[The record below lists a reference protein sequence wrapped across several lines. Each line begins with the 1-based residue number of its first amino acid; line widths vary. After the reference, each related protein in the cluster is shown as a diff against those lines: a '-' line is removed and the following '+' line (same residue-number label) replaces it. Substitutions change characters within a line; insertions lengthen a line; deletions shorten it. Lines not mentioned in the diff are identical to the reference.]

1 MNDPHVATLHYRV
14 EHDDSLDYTNAD
26 PMEHDDDLI
35 HVEISGRQVTIRPK
49 EHYATVEEA
58 KAAVEP
64 FVRRWEFGATLES
77 GSRAFSLRYSSAEVI
92 DLNPPPTPPG
102 VVRANA
108 GPIVAHVTLS
118 TARGTVGKKSYPRPP
133 SGPALDPDVPEVH
146 AMVSR
151 LDRYHQGRT
160 TLADTAYFCLTVLED
175 RFPKGVKDRRGKV
188 SHYYGICPIVID
200 QVGRLSSG
208 KGGPLEARKSN
219 GRHEDYTQEDR
230 DFLVN
235 ATRAF
240 IRRAAEKAAAPDG
253 SFTEITKENLGSF

>member
-58 KAAVEP
+58 KTAVEP

-102 VVRANA
+102 EVRANA
-108 GPIVAHVTLS
+108 EPIVVHVTVS
-118 TARGTVGKKSYPRPP
+118 TARGTVGKKSYPKPP
-133 SGPALDPDVPEVH
+133 SGPALDPDVPEVR

-160 TLADTAYFCLTVLED
+160 TLADTAYFCLTVLQSIAT
-175 RFPKGVKDRRGKV
+175 KNKARRTW
-188 SHYYGICPIVID
+188 SHYAISHEVQR
-200 QVGRLSSG
+200 QVSRLSST
-208 KGGPLEARKSN
+208 KGGYEARK
-219 GRHEDYTQEDR
+219 GDGIDKDFTQEER
-230 DFLVN
+230 AFLIE
-235 ATRAF
+235 AARAF
-240 IRRAAEKAAAPDG
+240 IRRAAEKAANPTGDLQ
-253 SFTEITKENLGSF
+253 EITMAHLPKL